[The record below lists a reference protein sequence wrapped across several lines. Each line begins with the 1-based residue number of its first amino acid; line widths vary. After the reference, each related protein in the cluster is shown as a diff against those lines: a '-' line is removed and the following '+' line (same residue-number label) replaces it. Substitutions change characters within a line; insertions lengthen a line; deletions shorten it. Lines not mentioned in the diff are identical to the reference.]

1 MTIVRN
7 ASILF
12 VATMAGNVANYSFQF
27 IMGRSLSVEDYGAM
41 NALLSVSTTITL
53 PASAV
58 MMVMAKYAS
67 VYAAT
72 GKDGGLSS
80 LYRGSLTRVALLAVA
95 VTGLFLLFAP
105 AIRGYLRI
113 ADLVPVILLS
123 IGILGSFLMTVNLG
137 IIQGVQR
144 FYWLGVGIG
153 LGGVLRLAIGVILV
167 YLGTGLDGAILATV
181 LPAMFI
187 FLITLVPLYNLLGGA
202 GGGFSHEN
210 ILKYSV
216 PVFIS
221 SSAIAF
227 LSNVD
232 LVMAKHYLDP
242 VDAGLYASVAVLGK
256 TMLYIP
262 SSFALALF
270 PMVSSADLVNGDSF
284 RILDKALICT
294 ALIGAAGLAVFALFP
309 DLLITLLFGQRF
321 VEAEGYLKYYAFAM
335 TLMSLLS
342 ILISFN
348 LARGSTQF
356 VYSLAAGC
364 AMTVAAIWFF
374 HANILEVVLSL
385 TAVFFIVTAY
395 NLIQSYRERHA
406 FYRAY
411 GDETYKTASAAFDAD
426 RDGV

>member
-12 VATMAGNVANYSFQF
+12 IATMAGNVANYSFQF

-53 PASAV
+53 PASAI

-72 GKDGGLSS
+72 GRDGGLSS
-80 LYRGSLTRVALLAVA
+80 LYRGSLTRVSMLAVA
-95 VTGLFLLFAP
+95 VTGLFLILAP
-105 AIRGYLRI
+105 AIRDYLHI
-113 ADLVPVILLS
+113 SDLIPVILLS
-123 IGILGSFLMTVNLG
+123 VGILGSFLMTVNLG
-137 IIQGVQR
+137 IMQGVQR
-144 FYWLGVGIG
+144 FYWLGAGIG
-153 LGGVLRLAIGVILV
+153 LGGVLRLAAGVLLV
-167 YLGTGLDGAILATV
+167 YLGAGLDGAILATV
-181 LPAMFI
+181 LPAIFI
-187 FLITLVPLYNLLGGA
+187 FLITLVPLYNHLGGTDR
-202 GGGFSHEN
+202 GFSHDN
-210 ILKYSV
+210 ILRYSV

-221 SSAIAF
+221 SGAIAF
-227 LSNVD
+227 FSNVD

-270 PMVSSADLVNGDSF
+270 PMVSSADLANGDSF

-294 ALIGAAGLAVFALFP
+294 ALIGIAGLAVFALFP
-309 DLLITLLFGQRF
+309 DLVIGLLFGQRF
-321 VEAEGYLKYYAFAM
+321 VGAESYLKYYAFAM
-335 TLMSLLS
+335 TLMSVLS

-364 AMTVAAIWFF
+364 VMTVAAIWLF

-385 TAVFFIVTAY
+385 TAVFFMVTVY

-406 FYRAY
+406 FYLAY
-411 GDETYKTASAAFDAD
+411 GDEQYKAPTAAFDAD

>member
-12 VATMAGNVANYSFQF
+12 IATMAGNVANYSFQF

-53 PASAV
+53 PASAI

-67 VYAAT
+67 VYSAT
-72 GKDGGLSS
+72 GRDGGLSS

-95 VTGLFLLFAP
+95 VTGLFLLLAP
-105 AIRGYLRI
+105 VIRGYLRI
-113 ADLVPVILLS
+113 ADLVPVLLLS
-123 IGILGSFLMTVNLG
+123 VGILGSFLMTVNLG

-144 FYWLGVGIG
+144 FYWLGAGIG
-153 LGGVLRLAIGVILV
+153 LGGVLRLAIGVIFV
-167 YLGTGLDGAILATV
+167 YIGAGLDGAILATV
-181 LPAMFI
+181 MPALFI
-187 FLITLVPLYNLLGGA
+187 FLITLLPLYSLLGGMD
-202 GGGFSHEN
+202 GGFTHDN

-216 PVFIS
+216 PVFVA

-242 VDAGLYASVAVLGK
+242 IDAGLYASVAVLGK

-270 PMVSSADLVNGDSF
+270 PMVSSSDLANGDSF
-284 RILDKALICT
+284 RILDKALVCT
-294 ALIGAAGLAVFALFP
+294 ALMGVAGLAVFALFP
-309 DLLITLLFGQRF
+309 DVLISLLFGQRF
-321 VEAEGYLKYYAFAM
+321 AGAEVYLKYYAFAM

-348 LARGSTQF
+348 LARGRTQF
-356 VYSLAAGC
+356 VYSLGAGC
-364 AMTVAAIWFF
+364 IMTVAAIWFF

-385 TAVFFIVTAY
+385 TAVFFVVTVY
-395 NLIQSYRERHA
+395 NLAQSYRERHA
-406 FYRAY
+406 FYRAFV
-411 GDETYKTASAAFDAD
+411 DEPYKAGAAAFDAD

>member
-53 PASAV
+53 PASAI

-80 LYRGSLTRVALLAVA
+80 LYRGSLTRVAMLAVA
-95 VTGLFLLFAP
+95 VTCLFLLLAP
-105 AIRGYLRI
+105 IIRGYLRI
-113 ADLVPVILLS
+113 ADLVPVLLLS
-123 IGILGSFLMTVNLG
+123 VGILGSFLMTVNLG

-144 FYWLGVGIG
+144 FYWLGAGIG
-153 LGGVLRLAIGVILV
+153 MGGVLRLAIGVALV
-167 YLGTGLDGAILATV
+167 YLGAGLDGAILATV
-181 LPAMFI
+181 MPALFI
-187 FLITLVPLYNLLGGA
+187 FLITLVPLYNLLGGK
-202 GGGFSHEN
+202 GGGFAHEN

-216 PVFIS
+216 PVFIA

-270 PMVSSADLVNGDSF
+270 PMVSSADLANGDSF

-294 ALIGAAGLAVFALFP
+294 ALMGVAGLAVFALFP
-309 DLLITLLFGQRF
+309 DILIAVLFGQRF
-321 VEAEGYLKYYAFAM
+321 AGAEVYLKYYAFAM

-348 LARGSTQF
+348 LARGRTRF
-356 VYSLAAGC
+356 VYSLGAGC
-364 AMTVAAIWFF
+364 ALTVAAIGLF
-374 HANILEVVLSL
+374 HANILEVVYSL

-395 NLIQSYRERHA
+395 NLAQSYRERHL
-406 FYRAY
+406 FYRSLA
-411 GDETYKTASAAFDAD
+411 GEPYKATAFDAD
-426 RDGV
+426 GDGV